1 MGYTNYWNIEPSFIA
16 QKQPKF
22 DTQMLEIMKRVV
34 TAYNEQ
40 QTDVSMRIKYRLDAK
55 CIQLYGEPATYES
68 FDIVLGND
76 DPRFGRVGIDSFV
89 FCKTAREPYDRV
101 VKVFL
106 NLLKYFK
113 VIKSWSHDDNC
124 RCAEYKNAVE
134 FAKQVYTTEEFNRY
148 WRQKA

>member
-1 MGYTNYWNIEPSFIA
+1 MGYTNHWDIEPSFIA
-16 QKQPKF
+16 QPQPKF
-22 DTQMLEIMKRVV
+22 DPQMLAIMKRVV

-40 QTDVSMRIKYRLDAK
+40 QTDKAMRLKYRLTAK
-55 CIQLYGEPATYES
+55 RIQLYGEPAVYES
-68 FDIVLGND
+68 FDIILVKDARLG
-76 DPRFGRVGIDSFV
+76 GIGIDSFE

-113 VIKSWSHDDNC
+113 VIKSWRHEDNC
-124 RCAEYKNAVE
+124 RCAEYKNAVA
-134 FAKQVYTTEEFNRY
+134 FAKQVYTAEEFNRY

>member
-1 MGYTNYWNIEPSFIA
+1 MGYTNYWNIEPSFLK
-16 QKQPKF
+16 QKPLKF
-22 DTQMLEIMKRVV
+22 DPQMLAIMKHVV
-34 TAYNEQ
+34 TVYNEQ
-40 QTDVSMRIKYRLDAK
+40 QTKDMRLKYRLTAK
-55 CIQLYGEPATYES
+55 RIQLYGDPATYES
-68 FDIVLGND
+68 FDITFVK
-76 DPRFGRVGIDSFV
+76 DPHYGRLGIDSFD

-124 RCAEYKNAVE
+124 RCAEYRNAMK
-134 FAKQVYTTEEFNRY
+134 FAKQVYTTDEYNRY

>member
-1 MGYTNYWNIEPSFIA
+1 MGYTNHWNIEPSFLA

-22 DTQMLEIMKRVV
+22 DPQMLAIMKRVV

-40 QTDVSMRIKYRLDAK
+40 QTDKEMQIKYCLDDK
-55 CIQLYGEPATYES
+55 HIQLYGEPATYES
-68 FDIVLGND
+68 FDLILED
-76 DPRFGRVGIDSFV
+76 DPMFGRTGIDSVV

-113 VIKSWSHDDNC
+113 VIKSWRHEDNC
-124 RCAEYKNAVE
+124 RCAEYKNAVA
-134 FAKQVYTTEEFNRY
+134 FAKKVYTADEYKRY
-148 WRQKA
+148 WSQKA